1 MRRLVLVLAILG
13 CAADK
18 EPAPASPSS
27 SAATS
32 AAPTAVPPTS
42 SASAGAGGEKSS
54 CGEEVL
60 GEEGIGELRIGASVE
75 SVRQKCNVVRD
86 TTALGAEAMP
96 ARKLTVA
103 LSRDTVEAEI
113 VNGRVWRIV
122 VDSPRLR
129 TADALGVGTS
139 IGRLRQ
145 LKNPRG
151 MTGEGQFFVESPD
164 HCGMSFRLSNAG
176 PRAQRGDLDRAG
188 LFRLP
193 ERAAVAEVLIFGCK
207 LTS

>member
-1 MRRLVLVLAILG
+1 MKMRRLVLMLALLG
-13 CAADK
+13 CESKKEAAQ
-18 EPAPASPSS
+18 
-27 SAATS
+27 
-32 AAPTAVPPTS
+32 
-42 SASAGAGGEKSS
+42 KSS
-54 CGEEVL
+54 CGEEIL
-60 GEEGIGELRIGASVE
+60 GEEGIGELRIGATVE
-75 SVRQKCNVVRD
+75 SVRQKCNVLRD
-86 TTALGAEAMP
+86 TTALGAEGMP

-113 VNGRVWRIV
+113 VNGRVWRIA

-151 MTGEGQFFVESPD
+151 MMGEGQFFVASPD

-176 PRAQRGDLDRAG
+176 PRARGDMDRAG
-188 LFRLP
+188 LFRLS
-193 ERAAVAEVLIFGCK
+193 EMAVVSEVLIFGCR

>member
-1 MRRLVLVLAILG
+1 MRRLVLMLGVLG

-27 SAATS
+27 SPA
-32 AAPTAVPPTS
+32 TS
-42 SASAGAGGEKSS
+42 SASTAAPSALPGANGVSGKKSS
-54 CGEEVL
+54 CGDEVL
-60 GEEGIGELRIGASVE
+60 GDEGIGELRIGATVE
-75 SVRQKCNVVRD
+75 HVRQRCKVIRD

-113 VNGRVWRIV
+113 VNGRVWRIAV
-122 VDSPRLR
+122 ESPRLR

-151 MTGEGQFFVESPD
+151 MMGEGQFFVASPD

-193 ERAAVAEVLIFGCK
+193 ETAVVSEVLIFGCK